1 MTRPLFLGH
10 RGTRIYAPENTFA
23 AFDLCL
29 EHGCDGFEFDVRRT
43 KDGVAAVNHDAHF
56 HKLKMDEST
65 FAKLKALA
73 PLPTLEETVRV
84 YGQRCYINIELK
96 ETGLEQETLRVLEL
110 APPQRGVM
118 VSSFVPEVI
127 EALAQMRNAGGV
139 PAGKVP
145 LGYICRNLKLLSKWK
160 KLPISHAI
168 INHAIYSKQLQSE
181 LKDAGIKLFI
191 WTVNEPDE
199 IRKFIQLGV
208 DGLVS
213 DDSKMS
219 VLVKT
224 P

>member
-23 AFDLCL
+23 AFDLAI

-56 HKLKMDEST
+56 HKLKIDENT
-65 FAKLKALA
+65 FAKLKAKS
-73 PLPTLEETVRV
+73 PLPTLEETVRA

-96 ETGLEQETLRVLEL
+96 EPGLEQETLRVLGL
-110 APPQRGVM
+110 SPPQRGVM
-118 VSSFVPEVI
+118 VSSFLPEVI
-127 EALAQMRNAGGV
+127 ETLAQMRGNQNA
-139 PAGKVP
+139 P

-168 INHAIYSKQLQSE
+168 INHAIYSKQLQGE

-199 IRKFIQLGV
+199 IRKFIELGV

-213 DDSKMS
+213 DDSKLS